1 MKRSVGRSWKIN
13 RNARL
18 PRHSNSLLPNLRM
31 PSPLWACGRPKLSS
45 NSHRASKHSTLS
57 VLGSSRSRFSTLGS
71 MERGLLNHF
80 PELFSRNGNE
90 FSRALKPPVTSV
102 RGFFQGCYFLRGCSV
117 FALRIVRRFHL
128 HFAQSDNVCPTDDTD
143 VFSAGGGGQPTAEV
157 FFGVRDGE
165 SLHIVFIQSQPR
177 FVKGSLDK
185 LQFLKVSRSGIFSR
199 GGSQSIVTKTKTKQD
214 Y

>member
-31 PSPLWACGRPKLSS
+31 PSPVWACGRPKLSS
-45 NSHRASKHSTLS
+45 SSHRASKHATLS

-102 RGFFQGCYFLRGCSV
+102 RGFFQGGHLLLGRSI
-117 FALRIVRRFHL
+117 FALRVVRGFHL
-128 HFAQSDNVCPTDDTD
+128 HFAQSDNVRPTDDTN
-143 VFSAGGGGQPTAEV
+143 VFAAGGGGQPSPEIL
-157 FFGVRDGE
+157 FGIRDSEGF
-165 SLHIVFIQSQPR
+165 HIVFI
-177 FVKGSLDK
+177 
-185 LQFLKVSRSGIFSR
+185 
-199 GGSQSIVTKTKTKQD
+199 
-214 Y
+214 